1 MSDFITT
8 LLCIVL
14 LLAVVYAF
22 YTLTLDFYRRLR
34 LRKISKEIDVRS
46 IVYSLTKTDNN
57 NNKYNK
63 QKGVF
68 TIQVLAD
75 TTTPTVDVVTQFLQI
90 IVNSLSTL
98 VSAFG
103 QAISTGIGSI
113 FKGSSGALSD
123 GGIILAMGVGIGM
136 AIGLVRIA
144 WNFFANIGHRQ
155 R

>member
-63 QKGVF
+63 
-68 TIQVLAD
+68 
-75 TTTPTVDVVTQFLQI
+75 
-90 IVNSLSTL
+90 
-98 VSAFG
+98 
-103 QAISTGIGSI
+103 
-113 FKGSSGALSD
+113 
-123 GGIILAMGVGIGM
+123 
-136 AIGLVRIA
+136 
-144 WNFFANIGHRQ
+144 
-155 R
+155 